1 MTTTYFNNLRTSIIA
16 IMLIMAFSFTNSL
29 SAKPKNSETQGQVD
43 TVAVKSQAMARD
55 IKNVV
60 IVPADYSDPEMQEE
74 QYAVLYLLHGY
85 SGAYDNWIKKKPE
98 LQDLA
103 SEYSVIIVC
112 PDGQDSWYLDS
123 PIDPKMQFETYIT
136 KELVSFIDNKY
147 RTIADP
153 KFRAITG
160 LSMGGHGAMS
170 LALKHPDIYWQCGSM
185 SGGLNIVPFPLKW
198 KIKDRLGKYEDNP
211 ELWKSHSVV
220 GIAQELESTN
230 QRIIFDCG
238 VSDFMFDVNEQLHK
252 VLLEKK
258 IAHDYITRPG
268 NHSWK
273 YWCNSIDFQMLY
285 FSKGFA
291 EAAAQAENQK

>member
-1 MTTTYFNNLRTSIIA
+1 MKTYKLNSKSFIIA
-16 IMLIMAFSFTNSL
+16 LMLFMTFSFSSTL
-29 SAKPKNSETQGQVD
+29 AAKNNGKHHQVD
-43 TVAVKSQAMARD
+43 TVAVMSKSMERN

-60 IVPADYSDPEMQEE
+60 IVPADYNDPEMQNE

-98 LQDLA
+98 LEDLA
-103 SEYSVIIVC
+103 SEHSVIIVC

-136 KELVSFIDNKY
+136 KELVSFIDNNY

-185 SGGLNIVPFPLKW
+185 SGGLDIVPFPLKW
-198 KIKDRLGKYEDNP
+198 KIKDRLGKYEDNQ

-220 GIAQELESTN
+220 GIAEGLESTD

-238 VSDFMFDVNEQLHK
+238 MSDFMYEVNEKLHN
-252 VLLEKK
+252 VLLDKK

-291 EAAAQAENQK
+291 EAAAKTENAK

>member
-1 MTTTYFNNLRTSIIA
+1 MKKTSILLA
-16 IMLIMAFSFTNSL
+16 SMMLILSLAFSSRAN
-29 SAKPKNSETQGQVD
+29 AAENVQQVD
-43 TVAVKSQAMARD
+43 TVAVKSEKMGRD

-60 IVPADYSDPEMQEE
+60 IVPLQYHDPDLQEE

-103 SEYSVIIVC
+103 TEHSVIIVC

-123 PIDPKMQFETYIT
+123 PIDEKMQFETYIT
-136 KELVSFIDNKY
+136 KELGSYIDSNY
-147 RTIADP
+147 RTIDDP
-153 KFRAITG
+153 HFRAITG

-170 LALKHPDIYWQCGSM
+170 LGLKHPEIYWQCGSM
-185 SGGLNIVPFPLKW
+185 SGGLNIVPFPEKW
-198 KIKDRLGKYEDNP
+198 KIKERLGKYEENS
-211 ELWKSHSVV
+211 ESWEKHSVV
-220 GIAQELESTN
+220 GIAKNLESTD
-230 QRIIFDCG
+230 QRITFDCG
-238 VSDFMFDVNEQLHK
+238 VDDFMYNVNEELHK

-258 IAHDYITRPG
+258 IDHDYTSRPG

-273 YWCNSIDFQMLY
+273 YWCNSIDFHMIF

-291 EAAAQAENQK
+291 EAAAKTAH

>member
-1 MTTTYFNNLRTSIIA
+1 MNKRFFSLASF
-16 IMLIMAFSFTNSL
+16 MLIFSVLIAFN
-29 SAKPKNSETQGQVD
+29 AHASEPFNQVD
-43 TVAVKSQAMARD
+43 TISVNSEKMGRN

-60 IVPADYSDPEMQEE
+60 IVPAEYHDPEMQEV

-103 SEYSVIIVC
+103 TEHSVIIVC

-123 PIDPKMQFETYIT
+123 PIDSEMQFETYIT
-136 KELVSFIDNKY
+136 QELVSFIDNHF

-185 SGGLNIVPFPLKW
+185 SGGLDIVQFPDKW
-198 KIKDRLGKYEDNP
+198 KIKNRLGIYEDNKDS
-211 ELWKSHSVV
+211 WKEHSVQ
-220 GIAQELESTN
+220 GIVENLTSTD

-238 VSDFMFDVNEQLHK
+238 VKDFMYNVNETLHK
-252 VLLEKK
+252 TMLEKN
-258 IAHDYITRPG
+258 IDHDYISRPG

-273 YWCNSIDFQMLY
+273 YWCNSIDFQMQ
-285 FSKGFA
+285 FFAKGF
-291 EAAAQAENQK
+291 EIAASDSTK

>member
-1 MTTTYFNNLRTSIIA
+1 MKKNNILVALMLLFAFVYTINTNAAETTN
-16 IMLIMAFSFTNSL
+16 
-29 SAKPKNSETQGQVD
+29 QVD
-43 TVAVKSQAMARD
+43 TIAVKSEKMGRE

-60 IVPADYSDPEMQEE
+60 IVPAEYNDPEMQEE

-85 SGAYDNWIKKKPE
+85 GGTHDNWIKKKPE

-123 PIDPKMQFETYIT
+123 PIDPKMQYETYMT
-136 KELVSFIDNKY
+136 KELISFIDNNY

-170 LALKHPDIYWQCGSM
+170 LALKHPDIFWQCGSM
-185 SGGLNIVPFPLKW
+185 SGGVDIVPFPKSW
-198 KIKDRLGKYEDNP
+198 KIKERLGVYEDNK
-211 ELWKSHSVV
+211 ERWKEASVQ
-220 GIAQELESTN
+220 GIVEKLESTD
-230 QRIIFDCG
+230 QRIIIDCG
-238 VSDFMFDVNEQLHK
+238 VDDFFHK
-252 VLLEKK
+252 VNLTLHETLVEKK
-258 IAHDYITRPG
+258 IAHDYISRPG
-268 NHSWK
+268 RHNWAF
-273 YWCNSIDFQMLY
+273 WCNSIDFQLLF

-291 EAAAQAENQK
+291 EAAAKAEKK

>member
-1 MTTTYFNNLRTSIIA
+1 MRKTDNF
-16 IMLIMAFSFTNSL
+16 IMALVLIFALAFSFGVN
-29 SAKPKNSETQGQVD
+29 AAENANQVD
-43 TVAVKSQAMARD
+43 TVAVKSDKMGRD

-60 IVPADYSDPEMQEE
+60 IVPADYNDPEMQEE

-85 SGAYDNWIKKKPE
+85 SGTYDNWIKKKPE

-103 SEYSVIIVC
+103 SEYGVIIVC
-112 PDGQDSWYLDS
+112 PDGQDSWYIDS

-136 KELVSFIDNKY
+136 KELVSFIDNHY

-185 SGGLNIVPFPLKW
+185 SGGLDIVPFPLKW
-198 KIKDRLGKYEDNP
+198 KIKDRLGVYEENKDS
-211 ELWKSHSVV
+211 WKEHSVQ
-220 GIAQELESTN
+220 GIAEKLESTD

-238 VSDFMFDVNEQLHK
+238 VSDFMYNVNEALHK
-252 VLLEKK
+252 TLVEKK
-258 IAHDYITRPG
+258 IAHDYISRPG

-273 YWCNSIDFQMLY
+273 YWCNSIDFQMLF

-291 EAAAQAENQK
+291 EAAAKSEK

>member
-1 MTTTYFNNLRTSIIA
+1 MRKLNIFPAAL
-16 IMLIMAFSFTNSL
+16 MLIFALAFSFSV
-29 SAKPKNSETQGQVD
+29 SAAETVNQVD
-43 TVAVKSQAMARD
+43 TVAVKSEKMGRD

-60 IVPADYSDPEMQEE
+60 IVPADYNEPEFQEE

-85 SGAYDNWIKKKPE
+85 SGTYDNWIKKKPE

-103 SEYSVIIVC
+103 NEHSVIIVC
-112 PDGQDSWYLDS
+112 PDGQDSWYVDS
-123 PIDPKMQFETYIT
+123 PIDPNMQFETYIT
-136 KELVSFIDNKY
+136 KELVSFIDNHY

-185 SGGLNIVPFPLKW
+185 SGGLDICPFPLKW
-198 KIKDRLGKYEDNP
+198 KIKERLGVYENNKD
-211 ELWKSHSVV
+211 LWKELSVQ
-220 GIAQELESTN
+220 GIVEKLESTD

-238 VSDFMFDVNEQLHK
+238 VSDFMYQVNETLHK
-252 VLLEKK
+252 TMVEKK
-258 IAHDYITRPG
+258 IAHDYISRPG

-273 YWCNSIDFQMLY
+273 YWCNSIDFQMMF

-291 EAAAQAENQK
+291 IAAEQAK